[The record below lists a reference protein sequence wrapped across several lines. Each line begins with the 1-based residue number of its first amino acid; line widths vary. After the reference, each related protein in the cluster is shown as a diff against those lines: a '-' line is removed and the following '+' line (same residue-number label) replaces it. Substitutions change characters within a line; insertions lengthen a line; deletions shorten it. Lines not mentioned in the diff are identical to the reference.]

1 MAAKRDVNSEM
12 HQGDTDES
20 NTVADDVD
28 ALVSSFLAKLTDI
41 TSEMAPPPS
50 RQPEPT
56 EGKDSSANGTLQVAE
71 PGEVPLQL
79 AEVEKPQPFEAE
91 KPQPSE
97 IELGV
102 HAEPNLDLQEIRD
115 EVEETLIELE
125 RLKSEGVSTSTQK
138 ESRPVSLPPPVAE
151 PKKPAAVSAPK
162 QDVKSWPGFEDTSD
176 EEGPTWDRLEVF
188 RTRIV
193 SVKSARR
200 RKAVIFALV
209 PAILAVILGSFFLS
223 HKIVAFFKSVASTFE
238 SREAAP
244 VKGIP
249 GSEALPA
256 EPKVLLPESRMDSP
270 QTSVPAKNLT
280 PERAGTKVDQASK
293 QISAGKASSNPASQ
307 PKPAN
312 QMAGTPSGEKPKVQ
326 EPSPRRESQTASGP
340 SEKAPPPA
348 ASLPAGASSQPTP
361 PVVSNTLATARPKK
375 ADEIVIPIRA
385 EVITK
390 VQPVYPL
397 VARTQRISGT
407 VELDVEINEKG
418 NVVSA
423 TPISGP
429 EPLRG
434 AAEEAVLQ
442 WKFKPASFNGVN
454 MSSRARI
461 SVAFSL
467 K

>member
-20 NTVADDVD
+20 NTAADDVD

-41 TSEMAPPPS
+41 TSEMAAPTP

-56 EGKDSSANGTLQVAE
+56 EGKDSSANGALRVAE
-71 PGEVPLQL
+71 QGEVPLQL
-79 AEVEKPQPFEAE
+79 VEVEKPQPFEAE

-97 IELGV
+97 IDLGV
-102 HAEPNLDLQEIRD
+102 HVEPNLDLQEIRD

-125 RLKSEGVSTSTQK
+125 RLKSEEVSTSIQK
-138 ESRPVSLPPPVAE
+138 ASRPVSLPPPVAE
-151 PKKPAAVSAPK
+151 PQKPAAVSAPK

-176 EEGPTWDRLEVF
+176 EEGPTWDKLEVF

-223 HKIVAFFKSVASTFE
+223 HQIVACFKSIAATFE

-256 EPKVLLPESRMDSP
+256 EPKALLPESKMDSP
-270 QTSVPAKNLT
+270 QTSAAPAKNLT
-280 PERAGTKVDQASK
+280 PEGARTKGDQASR
-293 QISAGKASSNPASQ
+293 QISAGKASSNSASQ

-312 QMAGTPSGEKPKVQ
+312 QMAGTPSEKPKVQ
-326 EPSPRRESQTASGP
+326 EPSRRREPQTASVP
-340 SEKAPPPA
+340 SEKALPPA
-348 ASLPAGASSQPTP
+348 ASPPAGVSSQPTP
-361 PVVSNTLATARPKK
+361 PSVSNTSATARPKK

-423 TPISGP
+423 TAISGP

-442 WKFKPASFNGVN
+442 WKFKPASFNGAN